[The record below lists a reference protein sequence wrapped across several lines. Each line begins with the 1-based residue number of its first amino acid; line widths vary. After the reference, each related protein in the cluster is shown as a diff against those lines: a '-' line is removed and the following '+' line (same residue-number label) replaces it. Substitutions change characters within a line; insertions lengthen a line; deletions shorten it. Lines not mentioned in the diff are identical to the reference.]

1 MQCLYIVL
9 SGHTTMSD
17 MAGNPMVDAKI
28 MNLLLFC
35 PKLYQLILCPCTNE
49 RHLGL
54 CRHLRN
60 IKWPT
65 HFSEKNVIMLSNIN
79 WFGLLMYVY
88 VVCIKSLIIDNEL
101 ASVISFWY
109 HLPDT
114 YLFCVIHEWI
124 FCVVV
129 YSKRVFNIW

>member
-17 MAGNPMVDAKI
+17 MPENPMVDAKI

-35 PKLYQLILCPCTNE
+35 PKLYQLILCFCTNVG
-49 RHLGL
+49 HLGF

-65 HFSEKNVIMLSNIN
+65 HFSENLLFEEYVSITNYHIMVWVINVCLRC
-79 WFGLLMYVY
+79 LY
-88 VVCIKSLIIDNEL
+88 
-101 ASVISFWY
+101 
-109 HLPDT
+109 
-114 YLFCVIHEWI
+114 
-124 FCVVV
+124 
-129 YSKRVFNIW
+129 